1 GRRWG
6 MVGTPDMD
14 RPNEVGQPQN
24 RVAAMEEVRAW
35 FIREVLPLEPALM
48 QYLRRNWRRRDDV
61 ADLRNDIYVQVFE
74 AALKN
79 LPEKPQQFVVTTA
92 RNLLIDRL
100 RRERIVAMEAM
111 ADLDAL
117 EGAADAPGPERIAIA
132 RDELRLLQRAMER
145 LPRRTQEI
153 IVMRR
158 VEGLSRAEISV
169 RLGISQETVSAH
181 VTDGMRA
188 LTEMLFGATPDLRDK
203 P

>member
-1 GRRWG
+1 
-6 MVGTPDMD
+6 MD
-14 RPNEVGQPQN
+14 RPDEVGQPKN

-48 QYLRRNWRRRDDV
+48 QYLRRNWRRRDDI
-61 ADLRNDIYVQVFE
+61 ADLRNDIYVKVFE
-74 AALKN
+74 AALKK
-79 LPEKPQQFVVTTA
+79 LPEKPQQFIVTTA

-100 RRERIVAMEAM
+100 RRERIVAMEAV

-117 EGAADAPGPERIAIA
+117 EAAVDIPGPERIAIA

-158 VEGLSRAEISV
+158 VEGLSRPEISL

-188 LTEMLFGATPDLRDK
+188 LTEMLFGAARDLRDR

>member
-1 GRRWG
+1 

-14 RPNEVGQPQN
+14 RPNEVGQPQQ

-48 QYLRRNWRRRDDV
+48 QYLRRNWRRRDDI

-74 AALKN
+74 AALKK

-117 EGAADAPGPERIAIA
+117 EGAADTPGPERVAIA

>member
-1 GRRWG
+1 
-6 MVGTPDMD
+6 MVETPDTD

-48 QYLRRNWRRRDDV
+48 QYLRRNWRRKDDI
-61 ADLRNDIYVQVFE
+61 ADLRNDIYVQVYE
-74 AALKN
+74 AALKK
-79 LPEKPQQFVVTTA
+79 LPEKPQQFVVITA

-100 RRERIVAMEAM
+100 RRERIVPMEAM
-111 ADLDAL
+111 ADLDTL
-117 EGAADAPGPERIAIA
+117 EATLDAPGPERVAIA
-132 RDELRLLQRAMER
+132 RDELRMLQRALER

-158 VEGLSRAEISV
+158 VERLSRAEISV

-181 VTDGMRA
+181 MTDGMRA
-188 LTEMLFGATPDLRDK
+188 LTEMLFGTASGLRDK

>member
-1 GRRWG
+1 

-48 QYLRRNWRRRDDV
+48 QYLRRNWRRRDDI

-74 AALKN
+74 AALKK

-100 RRERIVAMEAM
+100 RRERIVTMDVM
-111 ADLDAL
+111 ADLDQL
-117 EGAADAPGPERIAIA
+117 EAAADAPGPERIAIA
-132 RDELRLLQRAMER
+132 RDELRLLQRAMAR

-181 VTDGMRA
+181 VTDGLRA
-188 LTEMLFGATPDLRDK
+188 LTEMLFGATADLKDA

>member
-1 GRRWG
+1 

-14 RPNEVGQPQN
+14 RPNEVGPPQN

-74 AALKN
+74 AALKK

-117 EGAADAPGPERIAIA
+117 EGAADTPGPERVAIA

>member
-1 GRRWG
+1 
-6 MVGTPDMD
+6 MD

-24 RVAAMEEVRAW
+24 RVAEMEEVRAW

-48 QYLRRNWRRRDDV
+48 QYLRRNWRRKDDI

-74 AALKN
+74 AALKK

-100 RRERIVAMEAM
+100 RRERIVTMEAM
-111 ADLDAL
+111 ADRDVL
-117 EGAADAPGPERIAIA
+117 EAAVDTPGPERIAIA
-132 RDELRLLQRAMER
+132 RDELRLLQRAMEQ

-188 LTEMLFGATPDLRDK
+188 LSEIFFGAGLRGRR
-203 P
+203 

>member
-1 GRRWG
+1 

-48 QYLRRNWRRRDDV
+48 QYLRRNWRRRDDI

-74 AALKN
+74 AALKK

-100 RRERIVAMEAM
+100 RRERIVAMKAM

-117 EGAADAPGPERIAIA
+117 EGAADTPGPERVAIA

-158 VEGLSRAEISV
+158 VEGLSRTEISV

-188 LTEMLFGATPDLRDK
+188 LTEMLFGAARDLRDK

>member
-1 GRRWG
+1 
-6 MVGTPDMD
+6 MVRTPDMD
-14 RPNEVGQPQN
+14 RPNEVGHPQT

-48 QYLRRNWRRRDDV
+48 QYLRRNWRRRDDI

-74 AALKN
+74 AALKK

-100 RRERIVAMEAM
+100 RRERIVAMDAM
-111 ADLDAL
+111 ADLDVL
-117 EGAADAPGPERIAIA
+117 EGVADAPGPERVAIA

-188 LTEMLFGATPDLRDK
+188 LTEMLFGTTHDLRDSS
-203 P
+203 

>member
-1 GRRWG
+1 
-6 MVGTPDMD
+6 MD
-14 RPNEVGQPQN
+14 RPNEVGPPQN

-48 QYLRRNWRRRDDV
+48 QYLRRNWRRRDDI

-74 AALKN
+74 AALKK

-117 EGAADAPGPERIAIA
+117 EGAADTPGPERVAIA

>member
-1 GRRWG
+1 

-14 RPNEVGQPQN
+14 RPNEVGPPQN

-48 QYLRRNWRRRDDV
+48 QYLRRNWRRRDDI

-74 AALKN
+74 AALKK

-117 EGAADAPGPERIAIA
+117 EGAADTPGPERVAIA

-188 LTEMLFGATPDLRDK
+188 LTEMLFGTTPDLRDK

>member
-1 GRRWG
+1 
-6 MVGTPDMD
+6 MVETPDMD
-14 RPNEVGQPQN
+14 HPIEVGQPKN

-35 FIREVLPLEPALM
+35 FIREVLPFELTLM
-48 QYLRRNWRRRDDV
+48 QYLRRNWRRRDEIV
-61 ADLRNDIYVQVFE
+61 DLRNDIYVQVYE
-74 AALKN
+74 AALQK
-79 LPEKPQQFVVTTA
+79 LPDKPQQFVVITA

-100 RRERIVAMEAM
+100 RRERIVPMEAM

-117 EGAADAPGPERIAIA
+117 EATLDAPSPERIAIA
-132 RDELRLLQRAMER
+132 RDELRILQNALDR
-145 LPRRTQEI
+145 LPKRTREV

-169 RLGISQETVSAH
+169 RLGISEETISAH

-188 LTEMLFGATPDLRDK
+188 LTEMFFGATSNLRDK

>member
-1 GRRWG
+1 

-48 QYLRRNWRRRDDV
+48 QYLRRNWRRRDDI

-74 AALKN
+74 AALKK
-79 LPEKPQQFVVTTA
+79 LPEKPKQFVVITA

-117 EGAADAPGPERIAIA
+117 EGAADTPGPERVAIA

-169 RLGISQETVSAH
+169 RIGISQETVSAH

>member
-1 GRRWG
+1 

-14 RPNEVGQPQN
+14 RPNEVGPPQN

-48 QYLRRNWRRRDDV
+48 QYLRRNWRRRDDI
-61 ADLRNDIYVQVFE
+61 ADLRNDIYVQVYE
-74 AALKN
+74 AALKK
-79 LPEKPQQFVVTTA
+79 LPEKPQQFVVITA

-100 RRERIVAMEAM
+100 RRERIVPMEAM
-111 ADLDAL
+111 ADLDTL
-117 EGAADAPGPERIAIA
+117 EATLDAPGPERVAIA
-132 RDELRLLQRAMER
+132 RDELRMLQRALER

-158 VEGLSRAEISV
+158 VERLSRAEISV

-181 VTDGMRA
+181 MTDGMRA
-188 LTEMLFGATPDLRDK
+188 LTEMLFGTASGLRDK

>member
-1 GRRWG
+1 

-48 QYLRRNWRRRDDV
+48 QYLRRNWRRRDDI

-74 AALKN
+74 AALKK

-117 EGAADAPGPERIAIA
+117 EGAADTPGPERVAIA

-145 LPRRTQEI
+145 LPRRTQEN

>member
-1 GRRWG
+1 

-48 QYLRRNWRRRDDV
+48 QYLRRNWRRRDDI

-74 AALKN
+74 AALKK

-117 EGAADAPGPERIAIA
+117 EGAADTPGPERVAIA

-181 VTDGMRA
+181 MTDGMRA

>member
-1 GRRWG
+1 

-48 QYLRRNWRRRDDV
+48 QYLRRNWRRRDDI

-74 AALKN
+74 AALKK
-79 LPEKPQQFVVTTA
+79 LPEKPQQFVVTAA

-117 EGAADAPGPERIAIA
+117 EGAADTPGPERVAIA

-158 VEGLSRAEISV
+158 VEGLSRAEISI

-188 LTEMLFGATPDLRDK
+188 LTEMLFGAARDLRDK

>member
-1 GRRWG
+1 

-14 RPNEVGQPQN
+14 RPNEVGPPQN

-48 QYLRRNWRRRDDV
+48 QYLRRNWRRRDDI

-74 AALKN
+74 AALKK

-117 EGAADAPGPERIAIA
+117 EGAADTPGPERVAIA

-188 LTEMLFGATPDLRDK
+188 LTEMLFGAARDLRDR